1 MPVGLGKA
9 ARAARRTLT
18 GRIQTWLDPGAGGGS
33 HVAVNDETARVH
45 QLALLPSVFPE
56 GAQSCGSCG
65 AGTLLVML
73 LPRVVLSFWFL
84 LLIVTVVVHQVVPDA
99 HVLSAAA
106 VALLTCLLMAG
117 VSVALWRWDQ
127 RGAALGAAG
136 LTALQGAV
144 LLQQFAHALNWW

>member
-1 MPVGLGKA
+1 VPDGFERT
-9 ARAARRTLT
+9 ARAAPHALT
-18 GRIQTWLDPGAGGGS
+18 GSVHAGVGIG
-33 HVAVNDETARVH
+33 VGEGRDLPARVH
-45 QLALLPSVFPE
+45 QLAHRPSAFAE

-99 HVLSAAA
+99 HVLGAAA

-136 LTALQGAV
+136 LTLLQGAV
-144 LLQQFAHALNWW
+144 LLQGFARALNWW